1 MAHRLAAH
9 LGCGWVLD
17 EWSPSQP
24 VRVGALHLTNVAEL
38 EHCAHQW
45 LPLPGG
51 AFGDAEVL
59 VLPDEGG
66 ASMSTAPHPD
76 IPAPDAL
83 LLGQWLAE
91 PGHVHIAALRR
102 APYARSAD
110 WGLTDVRALTS
121 AEAADLLSAPSSA
134 STASTSAFEGLLS
147 TLSAMA
153 AAVRNRSYVL
163 MAANSSDSGALA
175 RLNLSS
181 LASKASTAFLDGMS
195 ISILEIDHCAAGQ
208 GGSESARTNSSSAA
222 PAPAGNSA
230 LPAIGAP
237 LDGGQFAG
245 VISQPN
251 GTVTAVVLLPGHAEN
266 LTFALAPGERYA
278 GVVLDADGRVQHHL
292 VLLASQ
298 GENLTHPQ
306 AIKWAASVGGQ
317 LPTRQEQALLYA
329 NCKPHLH
336 PRWHWSSE
344 TYEADASCAWG
355 CDFISGYQLYGH
367 ESWQACA
374 VAVRRLAA

>member
-1 MAHRLAAH
+1 MAAAARRRL
-9 LGCGWVLD
+9 
-17 EWSPSQP
+17 
-24 VRVGALHLTNVAEL
+24 R
-38 EHCAHQW
+38 
-45 LPLPGG
+45 
-51 AFGDAEVL
+51 
-59 VLPDEGG
+59 
-66 ASMSTAPHPD
+66 
-76 IPAPDAL
+76 
-83 LLGQWLAE
+83 QWLAE

-134 STASTSAFEGLLS
+134 RTASTSAFEGLLS

-163 MAANSSDSGALA
+163 KRLVLQFFNPGAITMTQAITAAALQ
-175 RLNLSS
+175 
-181 LASKASTAFLDGMS
+181 
-195 ISILEIDHCAAGQ
+195 IE
-208 GGSESARTNSSSAA
+208 
-222 PAPAGNSA
+222 
-230 LPAIGAP
+230 
-237 LDGGQFAG
+237 
-245 VISQPN
+245 
-251 GTVTAVVLLPGHAEN
+251 
-266 LTFALAPGERYA
+266 LAPGERYA

-317 LPTRQEQALLYA
+317 LPTQQEQALLYA
-329 NCKPHLH
+329 NCKPHLR